1 MGMTN
6 EEKLLRKIQDL
17 QSELDKKEIQ
27 INSQL
32 DKIEGQEVEI
42 MKYELMFDENA
53 PKSTI
58 KKAKEEKLNIEID
71 AKGREIRELKD
82 RMGFLRKEKIDLQ
95 KKYELELRKN
105 SDSSVISVEEI
116 RAKDK
121 APLNVLLQE
130 LQDKI
135 NKQESMIRR
144 LKSGDIELK
153 NKDNRSDEYNE
164 ILEEKDKKIEMLTD
178 QIATLDDQIVKLNN
192 DLSKPAPD
200 IERNDKPPSSNISKI
215 LLEDL
220 QNNLNK
226 VKRRNN
232 ELKKKLEKY
241 ETKVKSKKGSEEKSQ
256 VIELQNIISQL
267 TSELE
272 HKNKV
277 IEENTTSSIHRE
289 RESDSDSLH
298 TVVEELTAKLSKA
311 KYQIASL
318 QKQFVERQ
326 VQKTSSE
333 NLSPGE
339 MEGKLKIQREMASFL
354 QKQLADANN
363 ALKTKE
369 EGIITIKT
377 EAIRIKKKY
386 EQLENLLKLK
396 DRETNELNADLVALK
411 MQIHT
416 QKVPSQS
423 IHPDVKL
430 RLKELQ
436 SLIEDLSK
444 QTIQQR
450 LEISQL
456 RKSK

>member
-1 MGMTN
+1 
-6 EEKLLRKIQDL
+6 
-17 QSELDKKEIQ
+17 
-27 INSQL
+27 
-32 DKIEGQEVEI
+32 
-42 MKYELMFDENA
+42 MFDENA
-53 PKSTI
+53 PKSKI
-58 KKAKEEKLNIEID
+58 KKAKEEKLNIEINARD
-71 AKGREIRELKD
+71 REIRELKD

-95 KKYELELRKN
+95 KKYDLEVKKN
-105 SDSSVISVEEI
+105 TDSSVISVEEI

-135 NKQESMIRR
+135 NKQESIIKR
-144 LKSGDIELK
+144 LKRKDIG
-153 NKDNRSDEYNE
+153 SDEYNE
-164 ILEEKDKKIEMLTD
+164 ILEEKNKKIEMLTD
-178 QIATLDDQIVKLNN
+178 QIAELNDNLSKTVPNVELDDKPNNN
-192 DLSKPAPD
+192 D
-200 IERNDKPPSSNISKI
+200 ISKI

-220 QNNLNK
+220 QTNLTK

-241 ETKVKSKKGSEEKSQ
+241 EKKDKSKKRSEEKSQ

-272 HKNKV
+272 HKNKI
-277 IEENTTSSIHRE
+277 IEDNTTSSIHRE
-289 RESDSDSLH
+289 SELDADSLH
-298 TVVEELTAKLSKA
+298 SVVEELKSKLSKA
-311 KYQIASL
+311 KSQIASFQL
-318 QKQFVERQ
+318 AQEHSFK
-326 VQKTSSE
+326 S
-333 NLSPGE
+333 LSPSE
-339 MEGKLKIQREMASFL
+339 TEGKLKIQREMASFL
-354 QKQLADANN
+354 QKQLAEANN

-386 EQLENLLKLK
+386 EALENLIKLK

-416 QKVPSQS
+416 QKPTSQS

-436 SLIEDLSK
+436 SLVDDLSK

-456 RKSK
+456 RKSKN

>member
-1 MGMTN
+1 MTE

-17 QSELDKKEIQ
+17 QFELDKNEIQ
-27 INSQL
+27 INRNL
-32 DKIEGQEVEI
+32 DKIDGQEAEI
-42 MKYELMFDENA
+42 MKYEQMFDENA
-53 PKSTI
+53 PKSKI
-58 KKAKEEKLNIEID
+58 KKAKEEKLNIEINSRD
-71 AKGREIRELKD
+71 REIRELKD

-95 KKYELELRKN
+95 KKYELEVKKN
-105 SDSSVISVEEI
+105 TDTSVISVEEI

-135 NKQESMIRR
+135 NKQESIIRR
-144 LKSGDIELK
+144 LKSGEIGL
-153 NKDNRSDEYNE
+153 NGKDNRSDEYNA

-178 QIATLDDQIVKLNN
+178 QIATLDNQIVELNDN
-192 DLSKPAPD
+192 SSKPPPD
-200 IERNDKPPSSNISKI
+200 IEKDDKPPSNNISKT
-215 LLEDL
+215 LLEEL

-232 ELKKKLEKY
+232 DLKKKLEKF
-241 ETKVKSKKGSEEKSQ
+241 EKKNKSKKGSEENSQ
-256 VIELQNIISQL
+256 VLELQNIISQL

-272 HKNKV
+272 HKNKI
-277 IEENTTSSIHRE
+277 IEDNTIASIHV
-289 RESDSDSLH
+289 ESELETDSLH
-298 TVVEELTAKLSKA
+298 SVVEELKSKLNKA
-311 KYQIASL
+311 KSQIASFQL
-318 QKQFVERQ
+318 AQEHSFKSL
-326 VQKTSSE
+326 TPSE
-333 NLSPGE
+333 T
-339 MEGKLKIQREMASFL
+339 EGKLKIQREMASFL
-354 QKQLADANN
+354 QKQLAEANN

-386 EQLENLLKLK
+386 EALENLIKLK
-396 DRETNELNADLVALK
+396 DRETDELNADLAVLK

-416 QKVPSQS
+416 QKPTSQS

-436 SLIEDLSK
+436 SLVDDLSK

-456 RKSK
+456 RKSKN

>member
-1 MGMTN
+1 MVMTE

-17 QSELDKKEIQ
+17 QYELDKKDIQ

-32 DKIEGQEVEI
+32 DKIDGQEVEI
-42 MKYELMFDENA
+42 MKYEQMFDENA
-53 PKSTI
+53 PKSKI
-58 KKAKEEKLNIEID
+58 KKAKEEKLNIEINARD
-71 AKGREIRELKD
+71 REIRELKD
-82 RMGFLRKEKIDLQ
+82 RMGFLRKEKINLQ
-95 KKYELELRKN
+95 KKYELEVKKN
-105 SDSSVISVEEI
+105 SDTSVISVEEI
-116 RAKDK
+116 RAKNK

-144 LKSGDIELK
+144 LKSGDIGLK
-153 NKDNRSDEYNE
+153 SKDNRNNEYNE
-164 ILEEKDKKIEMLTD
+164 ILEEKDKKIEKLTD
-178 QIATLDDQIVKLNN
+178 QIAELKDN
-192 DLSKPAPD
+192 LSKTAPD
-200 IERNDKPPSSNISKI
+200 KELDKPPSNNISKI
-215 LLEDL
+215 LLEEL
-220 QNNLNK
+220 QTNLTK

-241 ETKVKSKKGSEEKSQ
+241 EKKDKSKKGSGEKSQ
-256 VIELQNIISQL
+256 VIELQSIISQL

-272 HKNKV
+272 HKNKI
-277 IEENTTSSIHRE
+277 IEDNAIASIHVE
-289 RESDSDSLH
+289 SESDADSLH
-298 TVVEELTAKLSKA
+298 SVVEELKSKLNKA
-311 KYQIASL
+311 KSQIASFQL
-318 QKQFVERQ
+318 AQEHSFK
-326 VQKTSSE
+326 S
-333 NLSPGE
+333 LSPGE
-339 MEGKLKIQREMASFL
+339 TEGKLKIQREMASFL
-354 QKQLADANN
+354 QKQLAEANM

-369 EGIITIKT
+369 EGLITIKT

-386 EQLENLLKLK
+386 EALENLIKLK

-416 QKVPSQS
+416 QKPTSQS

-436 SLIEDLSK
+436 SLVDDLSK

-456 RKSK
+456 RKNKQ

>member
-1 MGMTN
+1 MTD

-27 INSQL
+27 FNRQL

-42 MKYELMFDENA
+42 MKYEQMFDENA
-53 PKSTI
+53 PKSKI

-71 AKGREIRELKD
+71 ARDRKIRELKD

-95 KKYELELRKN
+95 KKYELEVKKN
-105 SDSSVISVEEI
+105 TDTSVISVEEI

-144 LKSGDIELK
+144 LK
-153 NKDNRSDEYNE
+153 NKDIGSDEYNE

-178 QIATLDDQIVKLNN
+178 KIATLDDRIAELNDN
-192 DLSKPAPD
+192 LSKTD
-200 IERNDKPPSSNISKI
+200 RVIEFDKPSSSDISKI
-215 LLEDL
+215 LLEEL
-220 QNNLNK
+220 QNNLTK
-226 VKRRNN
+226 VKRRNK

-241 ETKVKSKKGSEEKSQ
+241 ETKVKSKKGPEENNQ

-272 HKNKV
+272 YKNKV

-289 RESDSDSLH
+289 SKSDTDSLH
-298 TVVEELTAKLSKA
+298 TVVEELKNKLSKA
-311 KYQIASL
+311 KFQIATL
-318 QKQFVERQ
+318 QKQYVEHQ
-326 VQKTSSE
+326 AQKSSSE

-339 MEGKLKIQREMASFL
+339 TEGKLKIQREMASFL
-354 QKQLADANN
+354 QKQLAEANN

-386 EQLENLLKLK
+386 EQLENLIKLK
-396 DRETNELNADLVALK
+396 DREINELNADLVALK

-416 QKVPSQS
+416 QKPTSQS
-423 IHPDVKL
+423 IHPDVRL

-436 SLIEDLSK
+436 SLVDDLSK

>member
-1 MGMTN
+1 MVMT
-6 EEKLLRKIQDL
+6 EEENLLRKIQDL

-27 INSQL
+27 INTYL
-32 DKIEGQEVEI
+32 DKIDGYEVDI
-42 MKYELMFDENA
+42 MKYEQMFDENA
-53 PKSTI
+53 PKSKI
-58 KKAKEEKLNIEID
+58 KKAKEDKLNIEINVKD
-71 AKGREIRELKD
+71 REIRELKD

-95 KKYELELRKN
+95 KKYELECKKN
-105 SDSSVISVEEI
+105 TETSVISVEEI

-135 NKQESMIRR
+135 NKQQSMIRR
-144 LKSGDIELK
+144 LKSGEIGIK
-153 NKDNRSDEYNE
+153 SKDSGSDEYNQ

-178 QIATLDDQIVKLNN
+178 QIAELNKN
-192 DLSKPAPD
+192 LSKPAPD
-200 IERNDKPPSSNISKI
+200 IELDKPPSSDISKV
-215 LLEDL
+215 LLEEL
-220 QNNLNK
+220 KNNLTK

-241 ETKVKSKKGSEEKSQ
+241 EKKVKSKKGSEEDSQ

-272 HKNKV
+272 HKNKI
-277 IEENTTSSIHRE
+277 IEENTISSIHRE
-289 RESDSDSLH
+289 SESDADSLH
-298 TVVEELTAKLSKA
+298 SVVEELKSKLSKA
-311 KYQIASL
+311 KSQIASFQL
-318 QKQFVERQ
+318 AQEHSFK
-326 VQKTSSE
+326 S
-333 NLSPGE
+333 LSPSE
-339 MEGKLKIQREMASFL
+339 TEGKLKIQREMASFL
-354 QKQLADANN
+354 QKQLAEANN

-386 EQLENLLKLK
+386 EALENLIKLK

-416 QKVPSQS
+416 QKPTSQS
-423 IHPDVKL
+423 IHPDVRL

-436 SLIEDLSK
+436 GLVDDLSK